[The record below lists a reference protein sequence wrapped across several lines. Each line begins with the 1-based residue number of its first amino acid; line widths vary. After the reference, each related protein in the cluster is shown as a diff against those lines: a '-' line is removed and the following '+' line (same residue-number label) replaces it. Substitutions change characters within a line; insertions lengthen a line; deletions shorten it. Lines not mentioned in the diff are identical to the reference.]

1 MTFVNRA
8 IVRPPDKGSFPLDHE
23 GHCKEFMI
31 KYMRCLHV
39 NSRENTK
46 CRQESKEY
54 LQCRMNNNLMK
65 KEEFSKLGYKDITAD
80 SEISES
86 IQQ

>member
-1 MTFVNRA
+1 
-8 IVRPPDKGSFPLDHE
+8 
-23 GHCKEFMI
+23 
-31 KYMRCLHV
+31 MRCLHV